1 MSLIDQINQKLYTKT
16 AKINSVACLSEKR
29 NNTELYQNIIL
40 QTSFLPLSVS
50 FAERIYCIK
59 NIMERMHKNVPHI
72 SWW

>member
-50 FAERIYCIK
+50 FASSAAEGSTIYYTI
-59 NIMERMHKNVPHI
+59 E
-72 SWW
+72 